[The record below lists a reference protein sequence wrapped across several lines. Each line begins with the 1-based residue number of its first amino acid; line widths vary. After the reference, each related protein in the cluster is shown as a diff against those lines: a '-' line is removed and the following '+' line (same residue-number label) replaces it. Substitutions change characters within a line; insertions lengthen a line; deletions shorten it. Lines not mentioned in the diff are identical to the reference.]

1 MTTFPL
7 VQRTVT
13 NRQMS
18 VREIAAIRGQA
29 FKVAHSE
36 GIDVVILVEDARV
49 RFHVQGIRKLETEHV
64 RH

>member
-1 MTTFPL
+1 
-7 VQRTVT
+7 
-13 NRQMS
+13 MS